1 MSKRQIRICLGSSC
15 FSRGNNTNLGAI
27 KKYLSE
33 NNLEAEI
40 DFCGHLCEELCSKGP
55 IIRIDRVC
63 TKSYKK
69 NSHATKT
76 HLYRTGQL
84 SGLL

>member
-40 DFCGHLCEELCSKGP
+40 DLCEELCSKGP
-55 IIRIDRVC
+55 IIRIDDKVYEEVNLSRL
-63 TKSYKK
+63 YKILQEEFPC
-69 NSHATKT
+69 N
-76 HLYRTGQL
+76 
-84 SGLL
+84 

>member
-40 DFCGHLCEELCSKGP
+40 DFCEELCSKGP
-55 IIRIDRVC
+55 IIRIDDKVYEEVNLSRL
-63 TKSYKK
+63 YKILQEEFPC
-69 NSHATKT
+69 N
-76 HLYRTGQL
+76 
-84 SGLL
+84 

>member
-1 MSKRQIRICLGSSC
+1 MSKRQIRLCLGSSC

-55 IIRIDRVC
+55 IIRIDDKVYEEVNLSRL
-63 TKSYKK
+63 YKILQEEFPC
-69 NSHATKT
+69 N
-76 HLYRTGQL
+76 
-84 SGLL
+84 

>member
-1 MSKRQIRICLGSSC
+1 MFFR
-15 FSRGNNTNLGAI
+15 NNTNLGAI

-55 IIRIDRVC
+55 IIRIDDKVYEEVNLSRLY
-63 TKSYKK
+63 KSYKK